1 MELYELIYNCVQAIC
16 GTAVVIVLLIKF
28 LD

>member
-1 MELYELIYNCVQAIC
+1 MELYELIYNCVQAVC
-16 GTAVVIVLLIKF
+16 GTAIAIALITKF